1 MIAHVETEH
10 VLLCSQALALVELD
24 VGYGEA
30 IVEHRRF
37 VGGAAHVEK
46 AHRAGVALATP
57 AQPGIDDCL
66 EHVQQTLAG
75 MIERVER
82 AAVDQRLDR
91 ALVEHPRIDPIAEIV
106 EVGERTAALTLFDQL
121 RRNTLADVAHRRQ
134 SEADRVS
141 FAREVAERRVHIGYE
156 HGNLE
161 LAALAEIDR
170 GLVEIRL
177 HAREQRREIR
187 DRMVRLEPR
196 GLVRDE
202 AVPDTVR
209 LVERVVG
216 EGLDLLEV
224 VVRKLLGVPVGH
236 TAGDELG
243 ALLDDERADL
253 LAGGLAEVVGLL
265 ERIARELLRHAH
277 QLFLVDHQA
286 EGRAEDLLQIGV
298 VEHHGLALV
307 LAFCVL
313 GVPVLRHWTGAIER
327 DHGRDVF
334 EGCRR
339 EGAEQRTT
347 RSAFELEHPDRVG
360 PTQELERLRV
370 VERDRVDVGTG
381 SGGALDEVERD
392 LDDVEV
398 AQAEEVHLQQ
408 AEVFDTVHLVLRH
421 HRCLF
426 ERRSRLGLA
435 LDRQVFGERL
445 ARDDDGGGV
454 DAVLAA

>member
-1 MIAHVETEH
+1 
-10 VLLCSQALALVELD
+10 
-24 VGYGEA
+24 
-30 IVEHRRF
+30 
-37 VGGAAHVEK
+37 
-46 AHRAGVALATP
+46 
-57 AQPGIDDCL
+57 
-66 EHVQQTLAG
+66 

-106 EVGERTAALTLFDQL
+106 EVGERTAAFTLFDQL

-134 SEADRVS
+134 SEANRVS

-156 HGNLE
+156 NGDLE

-265 ERIARELLRHAH
+265 ERIARELLRH
-277 QLFLVDHQA
+277 
-286 EGRAEDLLQIGV
+286 
-298 VEHHGLALV
+298 
-307 LAFCVL
+307 
-313 GVPVLRHWTGAIER
+313 
-327 DHGRDVF
+327 
-334 EGCRR
+334 
-339 EGAEQRTT
+339 
-347 RSAFELEHPDRVG
+347 
-360 PTQELERLRV
+360 
-370 VERDRVDVGTG
+370 
-381 SGGALDEVERD
+381 
-392 LDDVEV
+392 
-398 AQAEEVHLQQ
+398 
-408 AEVFDTVHLVLRH
+408 
-421 HRCLF
+421 
-426 ERRSRLGLA
+426 
-435 LDRQVFGERL
+435 
-445 ARDDDGGGV
+445 
-454 DAVLAA
+454 